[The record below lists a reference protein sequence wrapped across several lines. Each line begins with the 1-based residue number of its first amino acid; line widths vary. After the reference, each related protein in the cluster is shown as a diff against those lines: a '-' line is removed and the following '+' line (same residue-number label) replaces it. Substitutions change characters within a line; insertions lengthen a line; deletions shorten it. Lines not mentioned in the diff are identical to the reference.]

1 MSNYQYYSKVFKKLL
16 GSPSTESQNVMLWDN
31 TVLSKKKIFGNNIPF
46 NFIMLSSKGVNTI
59 SFCMKIKSDY
69 SNSCNI
75 PDIYDGASYL
85 SREKSLY
92 VTSDDLLTIFAAF
105 RYIIGYNSAKF
116 NLKDAIKGFRDEIYN
131 GTVVSDEEKI
141 LMMKDNFTSM
151 LSYMNVDSL
160 ENYVNLPPYMEQ
172 DSLNLA
178 MESEANTLFYSYLD
192 RKKKN
197 EEMTN
202 KDIFNM
208 VRANKF
214 TYDTGDRTTSTT
226 RKR

>member
-1 MSNYQYYSKVFKKLL
+1 MSNYQYYTKVFKKLL
-16 GSPSTESQNVMLWDN
+16 GEPSTQSKDIVLWDPS
-31 TVLSKKKIFGNNIPF
+31 VLSKKKMFGNNIPF
-46 NFIMLSSKGVNTI
+46 NLVMLSSVGPNTL
-59 SFCMKIKSDY
+59 SFCMKLKSDY
-69 SNSCNI
+69 SNYCNI

-85 SREKSLY
+85 VREKSLY
-92 VTSDDLLTIFAAF
+92 ITADNLSTIFAAF

-116 NLKDAIKGFRDEIYN
+116 NLKDAIKGFRDEVYRGIS
-131 GTVVSDEEKI
+131 VSDTDKL

-151 LSYMNVDSL
+151 LSYMNIDSL
-160 ENYVNLPPYMEQ
+160 ESYVNLPPYMEQ

-192 RKKKN
+192 RKKKAEN
-197 EEMTN
+197 MTN
-202 KDIFNM
+202 RDIFNM